1 MKKILTSLLVFFV
14 SAGVAFAQDAA
25 AQQPKTMFEYPVI
38 NDTIKSF
45 EKRANIFVSKFWD
58 NCDLS
63 RPITDKQGFDA
74 AFVDYITFFRYA
86 HRNIVKSSVNN
97 LMNKA
102 QSNMANFWMIAD
114 AAEKYLYSNDAVLL
128 SDEAYMLFLNDIVR
142 SSNVK
147 KSEKERYKHQIMKI
161 NGNQLGMVAPE
172 VKMVDVN
179 KNKVNLEEITAPTT
193 FLFFNDPD
201 CEDCSLARLRLSTNV
216 VLNQL
221 IKDKQVAFVCI
232 YPAEYNKE
240 WAEKA
245 KEYTENWIVVA
256 AEDADEYYDLRNSP
270 TIYALDKDKKILSRT
285 VTVEDILSLVSQ

>member
-1 MKKILTSLLVFFV
+1 MKKILSSLLVFLASVGF
-14 SAGVAFAQDAA
+14 AFAQDTAVE
-25 AQQPKTMFEYPVI
+25 QPKTMFEYPII

-58 NCDLS
+58 NCNLS
-63 RPITDKQGFDA
+63 RPITDKEGFEA
-74 AFVDYITFFRYA
+74 AFVDYVTFFRYA
-86 HRNIVKSSVNN
+86 HKNIVKSSVNN

-114 AAEKYLYSNDAVLL
+114 AAEKYLYSNDAVLI

-142 SSNVK
+142 STNVK

-179 KNKVNLEEITAPTT
+179 KDKVELKEITAPTT
-193 FLFFNDPD
+193 FLFFNDPG

-221 IKDKQVAFVCI
+221 IKENQVAFVCI
-232 YPAEYNKE
+232 YPAEYNDE
-240 WAEKA
+240 WVAEA
-245 KEYTENWIVVA
+245 KQYTDTWIVVA

-270 TIYALDKDKKILSRT
+270 TIYALDRDKKIMSRT
-285 VTVEDILSLVSQ
+285 VTVEEILSLVSQ